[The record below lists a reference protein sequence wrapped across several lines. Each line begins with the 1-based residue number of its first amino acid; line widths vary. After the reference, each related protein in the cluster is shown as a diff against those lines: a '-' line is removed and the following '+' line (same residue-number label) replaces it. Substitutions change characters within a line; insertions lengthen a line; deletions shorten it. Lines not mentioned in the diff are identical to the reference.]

1 MPRVGL
7 ASASVTQAGAELA
20 DEIGLDHLSMG
31 VLAER
36 LGVKTPS
43 LYKHIDSQ
51 ADLLH
56 RIGVLAMTEFGD
68 AVRDATQGRAG
79 TDALT
84 AGAWAMR
91 TYVQRHPGRY
101 AAGNRARATGPG
113 DPLIAANDRVLDSW
127 AAMLRGYRIEPA
139 QQIHALRMLRSMLHG
154 FTTLEMADGFRIA
167 TDTDESF
174 RWTISFIDQGLWAVA
189 AVDTRDGF
197 SAADSRL
204 PAKA

>member
-1 MPRVGL
+1 MPRARL
-7 ASASVTQAGAELA
+7 APASVTQAGAELA

-43 LYKHIDSQ
+43 LYKHIDSR

-56 RIGVLAMTEFGD
+56 RIGVLAMTEFAD
-68 AVRDATQGRAG
+68 AVRDATPGWSG

-101 AAGNRARATGPG
+101 AALNRARANDPD

-127 AAMLRGYRIEPA
+127 AARLRGYRIA
-139 QQIHALRMLRSMLHG
+139 AGQQIHALRMLRSVLHG
-154 FTTLEMADGFRIA
+154 STMLEMAGGFQIA
-167 TDTDESF
+167 TGTDESF
-174 RWTISFIDQGLWAVA
+174 TWTINFIDKGLWAVA
-189 AVDTRDGF
+189 AVDRDGF
-197 SAADSRL
+197 TAQGSRL